1 MDTKSRTDL
10 EKHIVELQNAQ
21 TEIENIESV
30 NGQQAEQI
38 KRLQRRIK
46 DFQERRSNSE
56 VYLQQEKIKTKK
68 LNEENL
74 NLQKQLAEM
83 TKRAKEAV
91 AQNTRL
97 KKDVEKLDA
106 SVDQRDE
113 LMKKSLKKIKLQEAD
128 INRLLK
134 EARTKDQ
141 HISKLQTN
149 IADSKKE
156 GEKQQRGSVNNFQ
169 QKQTSKLMREIEMKD
184 NEIAMMKAMIKSWTT
199 QVRSSQ

>member
-1 MDTKSRTDL
+1 M
-10 EKHIVELQNAQ
+10 
-21 TEIENIESV
+21 
-30 NGQQAEQI
+30 
-38 KRLQRRIK
+38 
-46 DFQERRSNSE
+46 
-56 VYLQQEKIKTKK
+56 
-68 LNEENL
+68 

-156 GEKQQRGSVNNFQ
+156 GEK
-169 QKQTSKLMREIEMKD
+169 
-184 NEIAMMKAMIKSWTT
+184 
-199 QVRSSQ
+199 